1 MEELFMS
8 ISEMEEYVKENPH
21 IQIAPAAPAIV
32 SGVNIEQKM
41 DTGWKETLQKISEA
55 HPNSALADRYGN
67 NKTLNKKK
75 VKECTKNTQLNKRK
89 KRNNINMIMIRAR
102 NFSTTLDIKVSS
114 KRGCKL
120 LKSLGS
126 CINGG
131 LLHDNPLLYRGY

>member
-1 MEELFMS
+1 LPTYDFLNTNTNKMEELFMS

-67 NKTLNKKK
+67 NKTLKQKKGERVYQEHAIK
-75 VKECTKNTQLNKRK
+75 QAKEK
-89 KRNNINMIMIRAR
+89 K
-102 NFSTTLDIKVSS
+102 
-114 KRGCKL
+114 
-120 LKSLGS
+120 
-126 CINGG
+126 
-131 LLHDNPLLYRGY
+131 

>member
-1 MEELFMS
+1 MSTYDFLNTNTNKMEELFMS

-67 NKTLNKKK
+67 NKTLKQKKGERVYQEHAIK
-75 VKECTKNTQLNKRK
+75 QAKEK
-89 KRNNINMIMIRAR
+89 K
-102 NFSTTLDIKVSS
+102 
-114 KRGCKL
+114 
-120 LKSLGS
+120 
-126 CINGG
+126 
-131 LLHDNPLLYRGY
+131 

>member
-1 MEELFMS
+1 MPTYDFLNTNTNKMEELFMS

-67 NKTLNKKK
+67 NKTLKQKKGERVYQEHAIK
-75 VKECTKNTQLNKRK
+75 QAKEK
-89 KRNNINMIMIRAR
+89 K
-102 NFSTTLDIKVSS
+102 
-114 KRGCKL
+114 
-120 LKSLGS
+120 
-126 CINGG
+126 
-131 LLHDNPLLYRGY
+131 

>member
-1 MEELFMS
+1 MPTYDCLNTNTNKMEELFMS

-67 NKTLNKKK
+67 NKTLKQKKGERVYQEHAIK
-75 VKECTKNTQLNKRK
+75 QAKEK
-89 KRNNINMIMIRAR
+89 K
-102 NFSTTLDIKVSS
+102 
-114 KRGCKL
+114 
-120 LKSLGS
+120 
-126 CINGG
+126 
-131 LLHDNPLLYRGY
+131 